1 MSEIIIVRHG
11 QAQTGAKDE
20 ASYDKL
26 SDLGHVQAAW
36 LGSYWAEFRP
46 FDRVLSGTMRRQI
59 ETGQSLGLK
68 GASYAQ
74 DNRLN
79 EMDYFGLSTFLK
91 KYHDLAPPSSQEQFQ
106 THVRDVLGAWS
117 RAEVGDDL
125 ESYANF
131 CGRILNCVREVAAS
145 AEHTVI
151 VSSTGVI
158 ATLMAVAL
166 DLDIAR
172 KADVFL
178 KIAHTSVHRFE
189 VVGED
194 IRLIQFCAT
203 PHLDN
208 PDRVKARTYI

>member
-1 MSEIIIVRHG
+1 
-11 QAQTGAKDE
+11 
-20 ASYDKL
+20 
-26 SDLGHVQAAW
+26 
-36 LGSYWAEFRP
+36 
-46 FDRVLSGTMRRQI
+46 
-59 ETGQSLGLK
+59 
-68 GASYAQ
+68 
-74 DNRLN
+74 
-79 EMDYFGLSTFLK
+79 
-91 KYHDLAPPSSQEQFQ
+91 
-106 THVRDVLGAWS
+106 
-117 RAEVGDDL
+117 
-125 ESYANF
+125 
-131 CGRILNCVREVAAS
+131 VAAS

-203 PHLDN
+203 PHLDK

>member
-91 KYHDLAPPSSQEQFQ
+91 KYHDLAALQ
-106 THVRDVLGAWS
+106 VVKN
-117 RAEVGDDL
+117 
-125 ESYANF
+125 NF
-131 CGRILNCVREVAAS
+131 RLTFEMYWERGRGQRLATIL
-145 AEHTVI
+145 
-151 VSSTGVI
+151 
-158 ATLMAVAL
+158 
-166 DLDIAR
+166 
-172 KADVFL
+172 KAMPFL
-178 KIAHTSVHRFE
+178 WTDFE
-189 VVGED
+189 LCSGGGG
-194 IRLIQFCAT
+194 
-203 PHLDN
+203 
-208 PDRVKARTYI
+208 